1 MIIGYTRVSSIDQNL
16 ESHLKILKAFG
27 AENIYRKTFTV
38 NYLKTKEL
46 QLMITS
52 LPMMNEIICKLIT
65 K

>member
-27 AENIYRKTFTV
+27 AEKYLQKNIHSKLF
-38 NYLKTKEL
+38 KKQKL